1 MLLPDHVDALAQ
13 QGIVT
18 LADLKFKADD
28 ETSLEALVAAVG
40 MKRAEGK
47 RLARELRRLREF
59 DVELERL
66 GLPLGT
72 TEAEVRAANH

>member
-1 MLLPDHVDALAQ
+1 MLLPDHADALAQ

-18 LADLKFKADD
+18 LADLKSKADD
-28 ETSLEALVAAVG
+28 ASLEALVAAVG

-59 DVELERL
+59 DAELKRL